1 MGIFGLNKF
10 FEILNPIIKFMC
22 NFICKYRKD
31 VKAHWR
37 KWNPWPSSQSLPVYV
52 YTLYTIPKIVIQV
65 HWRKWYP
72 TLTTMS
78 MIVCYR
84 PISYLYEDVS
94 LGTLVWSVHEKRSI
108 IIIIS
113 QRQPLTIQERDWT
126 IKIGPKKRRRQRVN
140 RVENA
145 TKKYSCKPRIE
156 SSLTLWKEEI
166 LLRKQPRI

>member
-1 MGIFGLNKF
+1 
-10 FEILNPIIKFMC
+10 MC
-22 NFICKYRKD
+22 K
-31 VKAHWR
+31 H
-37 KWNPWPSSQSLPVYV
+37 
-52 YTLYTIPKIVIQV
+52 TIPNTKILIQI

-94 LGTLVWSVHEKRSI
+94 SGTLVWSVHEEGSI

-113 QRQPLTIQERDWT
+113 QRQPLTIFTR
-126 IKIGPKKRRRQRVN
+126 KILNNQDRTKKKRRRKRVN

-145 TKKYSCKPRIE
+145 TKKYSCKPQIE
-156 SSLTLWKEEI
+156 SKLVWHSGKRKSCWESSQGNRKRAKRKSGWERSQGNRKLTK
-166 LLRKQPRI
+166 KNSF

>member
-1 MGIFGLNKF
+1 MKSMTIFT
-10 FEILNPIIKFMC
+10 IATC
-22 NFICKYRKD
+22 VC
-31 VKAHWR
+31 VK
-37 KWNPWPSSQSLPVYV
+37 
-52 YTLYTIPKIVIQV
+52 YTLYTYTIPNTKILIQI

-156 SSLTLWKEEI
+156 STLVWHSGKRKSCWESSQGNRKLTK
-166 LLRKQPRI
+166 KNSF